1 MSANQPEPRL
11 YAARESIYPR
21 SVRGRFRTL
30 KWAVLALA
38 YGVYFL
44 LPWVRWERVNA
55 PDQAVLFDLAG
66 RKFYLFELVVYP
78 QDIFWLAGFLMIAA
92 YLLFFVT
99 GLAGRVFC
107 GYFCFQTLWTDVYI
121 LIERLV
127 QGERPARIRLAK
139 APWNAAKVWRL
150 GLTHALWLLVAFWT
164 GLTFVLYWGDAP
176 TLIGQFFG
184 GTAPFAAYATTLF
197 LTATTY
203 VMAGI
208 AREQVCT
215 YMCPYARFQSVM
227 FDQDSLIVSYDAAR
241 GEGRDGRAKLARGA
255 KTRTERQAQG
265 IGDCIDCGYCV
276 QVCPTGIDIRNGLQI
291 QCISCALCIDAC
303 DTIMDSLGWP
313 RGLVAYTSERQ
324 ARTGQRARLLRP
336 KVVGYAA
343 VLVAALGLLAWSMG
357 HQAPYDLTVAQVR
370 QPVYVTLSDGRI
382 QNSYEIKLNNK
393 TTRELTL
400 AFELAGLPGAELDMG
415 HFPRVTLEPQQRL
428 RVLARVKLRPDAAG
442 GGHTRDYVLRTLPQ
456 GASDLP
462 VIEQPAVFYLPGGGS

>member
-1 MSANQPEPRL
+1 MRANDQELKL
-11 YAARESIYPR
+11 YAAKASIYPR
-21 SVRGRFRTL
+21 SVQGRFRTL
-30 KWAVLALA
+30 KWAVLLLA

-44 LPWVRWERVNA
+44 LPWLRWERVNA

-66 RKFYLFELVVYP
+66 RKFYLFGLVVYP

-139 APWNAAKVWRL
+139 APWGAVKVWKL

-176 TLIGQFFG
+176 ALVGQFFSG
-184 GTAPFAAYATTLF
+184 RAPFAAYATTLF

-227 FDQDSLIVSYDAAR
+227 FDQDTLVVSYDAAR
-241 GEGRDGRAKLARGA
+241 GEGRAKLGKDAR
-255 KTRTERQAQG
+255 TRAERQAQG
-265 IGDCIDCGYCV
+265 KGDCIDCGYCV

-313 RGLVAYTSERQ
+313 RGLVAYSSERQ
-324 ARTGQRARLLRP
+324 TRTGTRARLLRP
-336 KVVGYAA
+336 KVLGYAA
-343 VLVAALGLLAWSMG
+343 VLAVAVGLLVWSMG
-357 HQAPYDLTVAQVR
+357 HQAPYDLSVAQVR

-400 AFELAGLPGAELDMG
+400 SFELAGLPGAELDMG
-415 HFPRVTLEPQQRL
+415 HFPQVTLAPQQRL
-428 RVLARVKLRPDAAG
+428 RVLARVKLSPAASS
-442 GGHTRDYVLRTLPQ
+442 GHTRDYLLRAVPQ
-456 GASDLP
+456 DAAELP
-462 VIEQPAVFYLPGGGS
+462 VIEQPAVFYLPGGGQ